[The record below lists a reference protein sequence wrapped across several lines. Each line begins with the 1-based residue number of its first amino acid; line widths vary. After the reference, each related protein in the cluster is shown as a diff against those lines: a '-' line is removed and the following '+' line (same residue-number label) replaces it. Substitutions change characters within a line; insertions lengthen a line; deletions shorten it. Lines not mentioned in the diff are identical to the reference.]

1 MKDLLFPYDAVRDVQ
16 KEMLSL
22 VDDAIM
28 NGKKLIVHAPT
39 GLGKTAA
46 VLAPALKNSI
56 KNDLTVFFL
65 TSRHTQH
72 QIAIKTLKEIKEKY
86 DLKFTVADIIG
97 KKWMCSFPEVE
108 NLGSNDF
115 ADYCKSMRKD
125 DKCEFYVNTKK
136 AKLSVEAKQAIDQLE
151 NDSPCSSERIIELCR
166 NRKLC
171 PYEIAIEL
179 AKNSKVIITD
189 YNYIFNPKI
198 QDSFFAKTGKEIGKS
213 VIIID
218 EGHNLPSRMRELM
231 TSIISSFT
239 IKRAIQ
245 EAKKNNKDIIPKLS
259 QIQDVLNDL
268 AEDLETDHEKLVEK
282 EEFIDKT
289 KKFADYDELTAEL
302 ELIGTEIREN
312 EKKSFIGSVANFL
325 ESWHG
330 DDEGFTRI
338 LENKNTKFGP
348 SIALTYRCLDPSLT
362 TRPVIANSH
371 STIMMS
377 GTLTPTSMYADLL
390 GFPKGTVEAS
400 LKSPFPEKNKLMLVV
415 PQTTTKFTK
424 RNEEQYRKIAA
435 ICADIANNV
444 PGNSIIFFP
453 SYELMKNVN
462 LFFKDLCRITTFIED
477 RKFNKKEKI
486 EFLEKF
492 KSYKN
497 KGGAT
502 LLAVIGANFAEGID
516 LPDLLKA
523 VVIVGLP
530 LQKPSLEIKEL
541 MKYYEEKFGKGVDY
555 GYILPALQKI
565 LQAAGRC
572 IRSETDKGVIVFL
585 EERYIL
591 PTYFRCFENE
601 TNLKVTNEYME
612 EIKKFFSL

>member
-1 MKDLLFPYDAVRDVQ
+1 MKDLLFPYDTVRDVQ

-22 VDDAIM
+22 VDDAVM
-28 NGKKLIVHAPT
+28 NGKKVIIHAPT

-46 VLAPALKNSI
+46 ALAPALKNSI

-72 QIAIKTLKEIKEKY
+72 QIAIKTLREIKEKY
-86 DLKFTVADIIG
+86 DLKFTATDIIG

-108 NLGSNDF
+108 NLSSNDF

-136 AKLSVEAKQAIDQLE
+136 AKLSVEAKQIIEQLE

-198 QDSFFAKTGKEIGKS
+198 QDSFFAKTGKEIGNS

-231 TSIISSFT
+231 TSVLSSFV
-239 IKRAIQ
+239 IKRAVQ
-245 EAKKNNKDIIPKLS
+245 EAKKNSRDVIPKLS

-268 AEDLETDHEKLVEK
+268 AEGLETGQEKLVEK
-282 EEFIDKT
+282 EDFIDKT
-289 KKFADYDELTAEL
+289 KEFADYDELTAEL

-312 EKKSFIGSVANFL
+312 EKKSFIGSIAGFL
-325 ESWHG
+325 ESWRG
-330 DDEGFTRI
+330 NDEGFTRI

-390 GFPKGTVEAS
+390 GFPKNTVEAS
-400 LKSPFPEKNKLMLVV
+400 FRSPFPEKNKLMLVV

-424 RNEEQYRKIAA
+424 RNEGQYKKIAA

-444 PGNSIIFFP
+444 PGNSMIFFP

-462 LFFKDLCRITTFIED
+462 LFFKDICKRTTFIED

-492 KSYKN
+492 KNYKN
-497 KGGAT
+497 KGGAA

-541 MKYYEEKFGKGVDY
+541 MKYYEQKFGKGIDY
-555 GYILPALQKI
+555 GYILPAIQKI

-585 EERYIL
+585 EERYTM

-601 TNLKVTNEYME
+601 TNLKVTNDYME
-612 EIKKFFSL
+612 EIKKFFV